1 MFMVETS
8 ASRIETVYNNLK
20 ALQLIKNKNYGDSA
34 LHPIKIF
41 SKASSNE
48 QLKAR
53 LDDKLSRIAN
63 GGYFKNDIVDIVG
76 YLVLLLINEEW
87 TEFKDLID

>member
-1 MFMVETS
+1 MTETS
-8 ASRIETVYNNLK
+8 QSKIERVYDNLK
-20 ALQLIKNKNYGDSA
+20 ALQLIKNQRYGDSA

-41 SKASSNE
+41 SESTSNE

-63 GGYFKNDIVDIVG
+63 GGYFKNDLADIVG

-87 TEFKDLID
+87 TEFEDLID